1 MNTPMGVAVISRV
14 ILLSAVIGWSGVNLL
29 PPTEKPTVPLTAAQ
43 LQVKAKQKSI
53 SNVCK
58 GKRKSK
64 TVKEMCR
71 RWEEQDG

>member
-1 MNTPMGVAVISRV
+1 MISRI
-14 ILLSAVIGWSGVNLL
+14 ILCLAMGGVGLNGLFPE
-29 PPTEKPTVPLTAAQ
+29 PPKPLTPAQ
-43 LQVKAKQKSI
+43 LQAKAKQKSV

-71 RWEEQDG
+71 RWEEQA

>member
-1 MNTPMGVAVISRV
+1 MISRV
-14 ILLSAVIGWSGVNLL
+14 ILCVMMGGVGLNNMF
-29 PPTEKPTVPLTAAQ
+29 PDTPKPLTAAQ
-43 LQVKAKQKSI
+43 LQVKAKYKSV